1 MKIGRLSIP
10 ALLAASAL
18 AGVLSAPAEAASPK
32 AVNPGWKRFDLAA
45 TGEYALRYVP
55 ASLDQSQ
62 PAPVVVFLHGSGA
75 FPEHW
80 QDLLEPVAD
89 AQGCVLLLPKSGSTL
104 GFGIDADDA
113 AIAEALELLRAE
125 LAVDEGRV
133 SIAGHSSGG
142 AFALVLAYG
151 TKSRFAAVFSM
162 GAPYR
167 TVLRVEDA
175 DYTAPARLYYGNLD
189 PNYTGQSFAALRD
202 QLQRLGVAVE
212 SEIAPGY
219 GHSDRP
225 PTTIPD
231 GFAFLLS
238 KTYHT
243 AGGCQPSD
251 TRLCL
256 RDGRFA
262 VEATWRDPSGTIGP
276 ARVTEART
284 ADSGLLYF
292 FRPGNWELQVKVLNG
307 CPVNG
312 RYWAF
317 AAGTTN
323 VEYDLTVT
331 DLSTGQQAH
340 YHNPQGTIAVTVTD
354 TGAFASCP

>member
-1 MKIGRLSIP
+1 MRSGTAP
-10 ALLAASAL
+10 PVALVLAVSLAL
-18 AGVLSAPAEAASPK
+18 TAG
-32 AVNPGWKRFDLAA
+32 AVQGATTGWQRYEIAT

-55 ASLDQSQ
+55 AALDQGQ

-89 AQGCVLLLPKSGSTL
+89 SLGCALLLPKSVSNL
-104 GFGIDADDA
+104 GFGIGDDETT
-113 AIAEALELLRAE
+113 ILEALGRLKTE
-125 LAVDEGRV
+125 LAVDERRV

-142 AFALVLAYG
+142 AYALVLAYG
-151 TKSRFAAVFSM
+151 SRHRFSAVFAL

-189 PNYTGQSFAALRD
+189 PNYTGQSYAAIRD
-202 QLQRLGVAVE
+202 QLLRLGVAVA
-212 SEIAPGY
+212 SEIAPGW
-219 GHSDRP
+219 GHSGWP
-225 PTTIPD
+225 ETTFPD
-231 GFAFLLS
+231 GFAFLLG
-238 KTYHT
+238 KTYQT
-243 AGGCQPSD
+243 AGGCQPSEA
-251 TRLCL
+251 RLCL
-256 RDGRFA
+256 RGGRFA
-262 VEATWRDPSGTIGP
+262 VEATWRDPVGLPGQ

-284 ADSGLLYF
+284 GDSGLLWF
-292 FRPGNWELQVKVLNG
+292 FRPENWELQVKVLDG

-312 RYWAF
+312 RYWVF

-331 DLSTGQQAH
+331 DLTTGQQRT
-340 YHNPQGTIAVTVTD
+340 YHNPPHTTAVTVTD
-354 TGAFASCP
+354 TGAFATCP